1 MLADQLKFQQH
12 DSCRVI
18 LSNMTRLIR
27 YAAFTRLIC
36 VLLVI
41 CSALHLAL
49 QFSPR
54 LAKSGGQKSK
64 SEAGRLGFRQRIT
77 SQSRPAQHGLIDVGG
92 AKQRGRGGGQAAR
105 DLDPWT
111 AKIPRQNA
119 TADCAGR
126 AASKEGAPLISV
138 LTSTTSSRS
147 KFWRNLLRNFDHQ
160 TYPNKEL
167 IILGNPLS

>member
-1 MLADQLKFQQH
+1 M
-12 DSCRVI
+12 I

-54 LAKSGGQKSK
+54 LAKSGGQKNK

-77 SQSRPAQHGLIDVGG
+77 SQSRSAQRGLIDVGG

-105 DLDPWT
+105 DTWT

-119 TADCAGR
+119 AADCAGMV
-126 AASKEGAPLISV
+126 ASKEGAPLISV